1 MIDTQAIRNKILDL
15 AMRGKLTEQLPGDG
29 TAEELYEQIQAEK
42 QELIKAG
49 RIKKEKPMSD
59 IPPEDVPFPLPNSWK
74 WVYLGE
80 LFQHNTGKAL
90 NARDRQGQILDYIT
104 TSNLYWDH
112 FELDELKQMPFTE
125 AEIEKCTVKKGDLL
139 VCEGGDIGRSA
150 IWPFDYDMRI
160 QNHIHRLRRYSSS
173 ICTEFY
179 YYVLWFY
186 KQTGRIKGIGIGLQG
201 FSSKR
206 VHSLV
211 VPFTPYKEADRIV
224 EKIRK
229 AFSILDTIDSLQ
241 TQYADNL
248 TALKAKLIDAAI
260 QGKLTEQLPEDG
272 TAEELYRQIQAEKQ
286 ALIKAGKIKKEK
298 PLPEITVDEIP
309 FEIPENWKWCR
320 LLDLCKSVSDGDHQ
334 APPQVKEGI
343 PFLVISNVSKGFIDL
358 TDVRHVPF
366 DYYNSLSYERTAE
379 QGDVL
384 FTVTGSFGI
393 PVIVDTGEKFCFQR
407 HMALLKPLIDTA
419 YLHHALQSGYV
430 QKKCDD
436 IAIGTAQRTVG
447 IKQLRIIPIPLPP
460 LEEQRRISERLERL
474 FSTLEQ

>member
-15 AMRGKLTEQLPGDG
+15 AMRGKLTEQRSDEEVDFYEVITKDTPYTLP
-29 TAEELYEQIQAEK
+29 
-42 QELIKAG
+42 
-49 RIKKEKPMSD
+49 R
-59 IPPEDVPFPLPNSWK
+59 NWK
-74 WVYLGE
+74 WVKIGSIITKDVGGGTPSKSVAEYWNGGTIPWMSVKD
-80 LFQHNTGKAL
+80 FSS
-90 NARDRQGQILDYIT
+90 ARKGVLEDTVDHIT
-104 TSNLYWDH
+104 QVGLENSSSNLVDTDAIIICMRMA
-112 FELDELKQMPFTE
+112 LGK
-125 AEIEKCTVKKGDLL
+125 IVKINQPMAINQDL
-139 VCEGGDIGRSA
+139 RA
-150 IWPFDYDMRI
+150 IWLNSCVEKDFFV
-160 QNHIHRLRRYSSS
+160 
-173 ICTEFY
+173 FY
-179 YYVLWFY
+179 YSTLKVEGHGMTVAGINK
-186 KQTGRIKGIGIGLQG
+186 KQLMEYMMPLPPLAEQQ
-201 FSSKR
+201 
-206 VHSLV
+206 
-211 VPFTPYKEADRIV
+211 RIV
-224 EKIRK
+224 DKIDQ
-229 AFSILDTIDSLQ
+229 AFSILDTIDALQ
-241 TQYADNL
+241 AKYADNL

-272 TAEELYRQIQAEKQ
+272 TAEELYRQIRAEKQ

-474 FSTLEQ
+474 FSTL